1 LPAAQF
7 VVPCGFWQLTAQF
20 PQLAT
25 LVRSLS
31 QPFAGLSSQSW
42 KLAWQLG
49 VQTPMAHPLLPC
61 ALLQVRVQL
70 PQLAACSAMSVSQP
84 LVGVP
89 SQSA

>member
-31 QPFAGLSSQSW
+31 QPFAGLSS
-42 KLAWQLG
+42 
-49 VQTPMAHPLLPC
+49 LLPC